1 MAADFDINSVDV
13 SEVFEGV
20 AAVLLAPVMLPLAS
34 AVNQPLVKSA
44 LREGIA
50 FSERCQEAIADA
62 QERLEDTLAEAQAE
76 VDRDRRNPHHGNG
89 NGGTQDSLVSQTTP
103 MSDRPS
109 YQRTAGQFSNHSTQ
123 TASQVQ
129 DTIQELNS
137 QIRWL
142 TNDLLD
148 LRLLVTL
155 GLGTFAIRQ
164 ILVRG
169 LRLDEIPWYAVAWY
183 ALDTFIKFHPDS
195 AAEAAQTDMPTTI
208 EVESAPKT
216 A

>member
-1 MAADFDINSVDV
+1 MAADFDLNSVEA

-20 AAVLLAPVMLPLAS
+20 AAVLLAPIVLPLAS
-34 AVNQPLVKSA
+34 AVNQPLVKAA

-50 FSERCQEAIADA
+50 FSERCQEAVAEA

-76 VDRDRRNPHHGNG
+76 VHSDRTSYADNG
-89 NGGTQDSLVSQTTP
+89 HSESSLAHPQPTTTMP
-103 MSDRPS
+103 QERPS
-109 YQRTAGQFSNHSTQ
+109 YQRAAGQFGHESTQ
-123 TASQVQ
+123 TAHQVK
-129 DTIQELNS
+129 DAIQELNN
-137 QIRWL
+137 QVRWL
-142 TNDLLD
+142 TNDMLD
-148 LRLLVTL
+148 LRLLVSI

-183 ALDTFIKFHPDS
+183 ALDTFVKFHPDP
-195 AAEAAQTDMPTTI
+195 EQTPPQDMPTTI
-208 EVESAPKT
+208 EVQSAPET